1 MKNRIANEPFVEQPR
16 GPVPPSTLNELLP
29 AAREMVM
36 EGRRQVE
43 TYVRKNP
50 ALGIGAALCLGVVI
64 GWISK
69 RT

>member
-1 MKNRIANEPFVEQPR
+1 MKNRMANEPFPEHPQ
-16 GPVPPSTLNELLP
+16 GPAPPFKLDTLLP
-29 AAREMVM
+29 AAREMVR

-43 TYVRKNP
+43 MYVRENP
-50 ALGIGAALCLGVVI
+50 VIGIGAALGLGVVI